1 MSNALTALLAS
12 KLAKKILIF
21 IGKWEY
27 KRAVERER
35 KRHEKALDSANDV
48 IKPDV

>member
-27 KRAVERER
+27 NRAKEREA
-35 KRHEKALDSANDV
+35 KREQDAINHANS
-48 IKPDV
+48 K